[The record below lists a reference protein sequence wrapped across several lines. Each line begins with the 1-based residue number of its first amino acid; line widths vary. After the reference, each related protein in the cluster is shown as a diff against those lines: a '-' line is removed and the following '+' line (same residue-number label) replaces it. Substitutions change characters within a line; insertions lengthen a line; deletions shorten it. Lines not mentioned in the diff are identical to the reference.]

1 MPFKSIEFLGDSLEQ
16 IREFPD
22 DAKRDVGYQ
31 LDRVQHGLQ
40 PDDFKPM
47 PTIGKGVEEIRVRD
61 DNSAYRLIYT
71 ARLADAIYV
80 LHAFQKKTQSTS
92 KRDIE
97 LAKQRF
103 ALLSRK

>member
-1 MPFKSIEFLGDSLEQ
+1 MPIKPIEFLGDSLQ
-16 IREFPD
+16 RLRAFPN
-22 DAKRDVGYQ
+22 DARQDAGYQ

-47 PTIGKGVEEIRVRD
+47 PAIGKGVEEIRVRD
-61 DNSAYRLIYT
+61 DTGAYRVIYT

-80 LHAFQKKTQSTS
+80 LHAFQKKTQATS
-92 KRDIE
+92 KRDID